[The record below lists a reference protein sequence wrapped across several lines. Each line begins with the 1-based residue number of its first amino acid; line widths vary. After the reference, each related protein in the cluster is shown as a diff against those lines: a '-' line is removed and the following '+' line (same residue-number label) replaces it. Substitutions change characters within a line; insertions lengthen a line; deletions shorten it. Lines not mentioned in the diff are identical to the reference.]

1 MNRRRGHS
9 SDSSAISPA
18 VSSRPP
24 TSLSSDAHTCSSGES
39 SATVTYTPEA
49 VDGGDRDVA
58 VLVGLGCAAEQFRQ
72 SADTQVDQLLPF
84 LARDGEQ
91 AVEAD
96 RAVVCVVLGHR
107 VLPVGA
113 DAGGTASTH
122 EPRGSPRPG
131 PGEGRVPVTDHR
143 DTPAAGPAICLHT
156 ERHAAPPARESTERS
171 SMTTPE
177 GKGTLEGKVAFVTG
191 AGQGVGQGVA
201 FALAREG
208 ASIAVTGRTEA
219 KLVDTVDRIR
229 AIGGTAEPILCDIAD
244 TARISAAIETTVEVF
259 GGVDILVNNASLNP
273 LGPLLG
279 LTSELMAKAYASG
292 PIAALHAMQAVYPI
306 MKERGGGN
314 IVNMV
319 SSAAVR
325 WDTSGYGGYASVKE
339 ALRSLTR
346 TAASEWGAGQHPGQ
360 RRRPPHALSPPD
372 CSGGR
377 RTVRRKP
384 PSSSR
389 AFRCVVSATART
401 TSDARSRGS

>member
-1 MNRRRGHS
+1 
-9 SDSSAISPA
+9 
-18 VSSRPP
+18 
-24 TSLSSDAHTCSSGES
+24 
-39 SATVTYTPEA
+39 
-49 VDGGDRDVA
+49 
-58 VLVGLGCAAEQFRQ
+58 
-72 SADTQVDQLLPF
+72 
-84 LARDGEQ
+84 
-91 AVEAD
+91 
-96 RAVVCVVLGHR
+96 
-107 VLPVGA
+107 
-113 DAGGTASTH
+113 
-122 EPRGSPRPG
+122 
-131 PGEGRVPVTDHR
+131 
-143 DTPAAGPAICLHT
+143 
-156 ERHAAPPARESTERS
+156 
-171 SMTTPE
+171 MTTPE

-346 TAASEWGAGQHPGQ
+346 TAASEWGPDNIRVNAVA
-360 RRRPPHALSPPD
+360 PHALSPGLQWWTENRPEEAAEFVKSIPLRRIGD
-372 CSGGR
+372 CEDDIGRAVAWIVSDGARYLTGATVPLDGGQ
-377 RTVRRKP
+377 
-384 PSSSR
+384 
-389 AFRCVVSATART
+389 ARW
-401 TSDARSRGS
+401 S